1 MFETLGE
8 RLAAALKKISGR
20 GVLRTEDLD
29 AGLREVRMAL
39 LEADVNFKVVKEFIE
54 RVRERLS
61 GAEVAPGLTAPQ
73 QVVKAVHSELVELL
87 GGNAESL
94 RYGGSPTV
102 VMLVGL
108 QGSGKT
114 TTAVKLALLARR
126 DGHRPL
132 VAALDLR
139 RPAAVEQLRTL
150 AEREKVAFHSGSGP
164 VEEIAAAAIGEARR
178 LGHDVVILDTAGRLH
193 VDGGLMDELKRLKAA
208 VPVTE
213 TLLVADSMTGQEAVK
228 VGEAFASAVGLDGVI
243 LTKLDGDARG
253 GAALSLRRA
262 TAISS
267 PLGGEVARSAGGGV
281 QSGLTIKFA
290 GTGEKPQDLEV
301 FHAERMASRI
311 LGMGDVLTLI
321 ERAEQTVDK
330 DRALEVERHMRAG
343 TLSFDDFL
351 TQLRQV
357 RGMGSLDGVL
367 DMIPGGAKLKGQ
379 MAGTDTELEVRRMEA
394 MILSMTARERAHP
407 ELIDGARKRR
417 IARGSGVQ
425 PADVNRL
432 LKSREAM
439 QKLAKQFGN
448 RRGNAG
454 VARLFG
460 QGGPGW

>member
-20 GVLRTEDLD
+20 GVLRPEDVD

-39 LEADVNFKVVKEFIE
+39 LEADVNFKVVKDFIE
-54 RVRERLS
+54 RVRARIS
-61 GAEVAPGLTAPQ
+61 GVEIAPGLTAPQ
-73 QVVKAVHSELVELL
+73 QVVKAVNEELVDLL
-87 GGNAESL
+87 GGNSEGL

-114 TTAVKLALLARR
+114 TTAIKLALLARR

-139 RPAAVEQLRTL
+139 RPAAIDQLRTL
-150 AEREKVAFHSGSGP
+150 ADREKVAFHSGAGK
-164 VEEIAAAAIGEARR
+164 VEEIAAAAIKEAQR
-178 LGHDVVILDTAGRLH
+178 LGDDVVILDTAGRLH
-193 VDGGLMDELKRLKAA
+193 IDGELMEELERLKAS
-208 VPVTE
+208 VRVTE

-228 VGEAFASAVGLDGVI
+228 VGEAFSSVGLDGVI

-253 GAALSLRRA
+253 GAALSLRSA
-262 TAISS
+262 TGQQI
-267 PLGGEVARSAGGGV
+267 R
-281 QSGLTIKFA
+281 FA

-301 FHAERMASRI
+301 FLADRMASRI

-330 DRALEVERHMRAG
+330 EKAQEVERRMRAG
-343 TLSFDDFL
+343 HLTFDDFL
-351 TQLRQV
+351 AQMRQV
-357 RGMGSLDGVL
+357 RAMGPLEGML
-367 DMIPGGAKLKGQ
+367 DMIPGGKALKSQ
-379 MAGTDTELEVRRMEA
+379 VAGTDTDKEVRRMEA
-394 MILSMTARERAHP
+394 IILSMTARERAHP

-432 LKSREAM
+432 LKARETM
-439 QKLAKQFGN
+439 QKLAKQLGS
-448 RRGNAG
+448 RSGKAG

>member
-20 GVLRTEDLD
+20 GVLRPEDVD

-39 LEADVNFKVVKEFIE
+39 LEADVNFKVVKDFIE
-54 RVRERLS
+54 RVRARIS
-61 GAEVAPGLTAPQ
+61 GVEIAPGLTAPQ
-73 QVVKAVHSELVELL
+73 QVVKAVNEELVDLL
-87 GGNAESL
+87 GGNSEGL

-114 TTAVKLALLARR
+114 TTAIKLALLARR

-139 RPAAVEQLRTL
+139 RPAAIDQLRTL
-150 AEREKVAFHSGSGP
+150 ADREKVAFHSGAGK
-164 VEEIAAAAIGEARR
+164 VEEIAAAAIKEAQR
-178 LGHDVVILDTAGRLH
+178 LGDDVVILDTAGRLH
-193 VDGGLMDELKRLKAA
+193 IDGELMEELERLKAS
-208 VPVTE
+208 VRVTE

-228 VGEAFASAVGLDGVI
+228 VGEAFSSVGLDGVI

-253 GAALSLRRA
+253 GAALSLRSA
-262 TAISS
+262 TGQQI
-267 PLGGEVARSAGGGV
+267 R
-281 QSGLTIKFA
+281 FA

-301 FHAERMASRI
+301 FLADRMASRI

-330 DRALEVERHMRAG
+330 EKAQEIERRMRAG
-343 TLSFDDFL
+343 HLTFDDFL
-351 TQLRQV
+351 AQMRQV
-357 RGMGSLDGVL
+357 RAMGPLEGML
-367 DMIPGGAKLKGQ
+367 DMIPGGKALKSQ
-379 MAGTDTELEVRRMEA
+379 VAGTDTDKEVRRMEA

-417 IARGSGVQ
+417 IARGSGLQ

-432 LKSREAM
+432 LKARETM
-439 QKLAKQFGN
+439 QKLAKQLGS
-448 RRGNAG
+448 RSGKAG

>member
-1 MFETLGE
+1 MFESLSE
-8 RLAAALKKISGR
+8 RLTAALKKISGR
-20 GVLRTEDLD
+20 GVLQPEDVD

-39 LEADVNFKVVKEFIE
+39 LEADVNFKVVKDFTE
-54 RVRERLS
+54 RVRERLKD
-61 GAEVAPGLTAPQ
+61 AEVSPGLTAPQ
-73 QVVKAVHSELVELL
+73 TVVKAVNAELVELL
-87 GGNAESL
+87 GANSEGL
-94 RYGGSPTV
+94 RYGGSPSV

-114 TTAVKLALLARR
+114 TTAIKLALLARR

-150 AEREKVAFHSGSGP
+150 AEREKVPFYSSVGP
-164 VEEIAAAAIGEARR
+164 VEKIAAAAIREAER

-193 VDGGLMDELKRLKAA
+193 VDVELMDELARLKAA
-208 VPVTE
+208 VAITE

-228 VGEAFASAVGLDGVI
+228 VGEAFASGVGLDGVI

-253 GAALSLRRA
+253 GAALSLRSA
-262 TAISS
+262 TGQ
-267 PLGGEVARSAGGGV
+267 LVR
-281 QSGLTIKFA
+281 FA
-290 GTGEKPQDLEV
+290 GTGEKAHDLEV
-301 FHAERMASRI
+301 FHAERMAARI

-321 ERAEQTVDK
+321 ERAERTVDK
-330 DRALEVERHMRAG
+330 DKAQEVERHMRAG
-343 TLSFDDFL
+343 HLSFDDFL
-351 TQLRQV
+351 TQIRQV
-357 RGMGSLDGVL
+357 RGMGPLEGML
-367 DMIPGGAKLKGQ
+367 DMIPGGAALKGQ
-379 MAGTDTELEVRRMEA
+379 VAGTDTEQEVRRMEA

-432 LKSREAM
+432 LKARETM
-439 QKLAKQFGN
+439 QKVAKQFGN
-448 RRGNAG
+448 RRGKAG

>member
-20 GVLRTEDLD
+20 GVLRPEDVD

-54 RVRERLS
+54 RVRARITGVEM
-61 GAEVAPGLTAPQ
+61 APGLTAPQ
-73 QVVKAVHSELVELL
+73 QVVKAVNEELVDLL
-87 GGNAESL
+87 GGNSEGL
-94 RYGGSPTV
+94 RYGASPTV
-102 VMLVGL
+102 VMLIGL

-114 TTAVKLALLARR
+114 TTAIKLALLARR

-132 VAALDLR
+132 LAALDLR
-139 RPAAVEQLRTL
+139 RPAAVDQLRTL
-150 AEREKVAFHSGSGP
+150 AEREKVAFHSGSGK
-164 VEEIAAAAIGEARR
+164 VEDIAAAAIREAQR
-178 LGHDVVILDTAGRLH
+178 LGNDVVILDTAGRLH
-193 VDGGLMDELKRLKAA
+193 VDGELMDELKRLKAM

-228 VGEAFASAVGLDGVI
+228 VGEAFSSVGLDGVI

-253 GAALSLRRA
+253 GAALSLRSA
-262 TAISS
+262 TGQQI
-267 PLGGEVARSAGGGV
+267 R
-281 QSGLTIKFA
+281 FA
-290 GTGEKPQDLEV
+290 GTGEKPRDLEV

-321 ERAEQTVDK
+321 ERVEQNVDK
-330 DRALEVERHMRAG
+330 EQAIEVERRMRAG
-343 TLSFDDFL
+343 HLTFDDFL
-351 TQLRQV
+351 IQIRQV
-357 RGMGSLDGVL
+357 RGMGPLEGML
-367 DMIPGGAKLKGQ
+367 DMLPGGKALKSQVAGQ
-379 MAGTDTELEVRRMEA
+379 DTEKEVRRMEA
-394 MILSMTARERAHP
+394 IILSMTARERAHP

-432 LKSREAM
+432 IKARETM
-439 QKLAKQFGN
+439 QKLAKQFGG
-448 RRGNAG
+448 RSGKAG
-454 VARLFG
+454 AARLFG

>member
-20 GVLRTEDLD
+20 GVLRPEDVE

-54 RVRERLS
+54 RVRARITGVEM
-61 GAEVAPGLTAPQ
+61 APGLTAPQ
-73 QVVKAVHSELVELL
+73 QVVKAVNEELVDLL
-87 GGNAESL
+87 GGNSEGL

-114 TTAVKLALLARR
+114 TTAIKLALLARR

-132 VAALDLR
+132 LAALDLR
-139 RPAAVEQLRTL
+139 RPAAIDQLRTL
-150 AEREKVAFHSGSGP
+150 AERENVGFYSGSGQ
-164 VEEIAAAAIGEARR
+164 VDDIAAAAIREAQR
-178 LGHDVVILDTAGRLH
+178 LGLDVVILDTAGRLH
-193 VDGGLMDELKRLKAA
+193 VDGELMDELKRLKAA

-228 VGEAFASAVGLDGVI
+228 VGEAFSSVGLDGVI

-253 GAALSLRRA
+253 GAALSLRSA
-262 TAISS
+262 TGQQI
-267 PLGGEVARSAGGGV
+267 R
-281 QSGLTIKFA
+281 FA

-321 ERAEQTVDK
+321 ERVEQNVDK
-330 DRALEVERHMRAG
+330 EKALEVERHMRAG
-343 TLSFDDFL
+343 HLTFDDFL
-351 TQLRQV
+351 AQIRQV
-357 RGMGSLDGVL
+357 RGMGPLEGML
-367 DMIPGGAKLKGQ
+367 DMIPGGKALKSQ
-379 MAGTDTELEVRRMEA
+379 VAGKDTEREVRRMEA
-394 MILSMTARERAHP
+394 IILSMTARERAHP

-432 LKSREAM
+432 IKARETM
-439 QKLAKQFGN
+439 QKLAKQFGG
-448 RRGNAG
+448 RSGKAG